1 LVASAAL
8 AADAVAKAQD
18 QGRHMTTDQ
27 GVRYALEETITTLT

>member
-18 QGRHMTTDQ
+18 QGRMTTDQ